1 MEGVAS
7 FKEAIET
14 EAHAEFS
21 ETEGTETS
29 QEQEGEEGTTVHAG
43 KRARITETRQ
53 RADGEVEITANGHFV
68 VSKIAAGE
76 HSGGKFVGGHNGYW
90 DSLADLLDAVTG
102 DAPSNVHLADSLPP
116 APDQEDR
123 HRGGRAAAQLLGAAP
138 LQGPFRRADHQELYG
153 HRFLGKLRQENSPK
167 CSIAAAS

>member
-1 MEGVAS
+1 MEVNFRDLFGKSDSSESEQGGGASVKVTIESEQGVEGVAS

-53 RADGEVEITANGHFV
+53 RADGEVEISGKRDTLFI
-68 VSKIAAGE
+68 SKIAAGK

-90 DSLADLLDAVTG
+90 SSLTDLLDAA
-102 DAPSNVHLADSLPP
+102 DAAM
-116 APDQEDR
+116 
-123 HRGGRAAAQLLGAAP
+123 
-138 LQGPFRRADHQELYG
+138 
-153 HRFLGKLRQENSPK
+153 RQATF
-167 CSIAAAS
+167 I